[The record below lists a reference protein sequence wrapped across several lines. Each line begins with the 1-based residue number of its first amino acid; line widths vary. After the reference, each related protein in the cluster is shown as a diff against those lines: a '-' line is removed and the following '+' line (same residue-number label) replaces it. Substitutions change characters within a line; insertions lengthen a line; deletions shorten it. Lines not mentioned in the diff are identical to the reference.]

1 MNVTGVS
8 ETWLKTSKIAINWYY
23 CNINNRPQQRDGGV
37 ALFISSRCLSEI
49 HSFFSYK
56 QKTIVSSQQLVVF
69 SINHSLHIYE
79 MWKIIKFFVK
89 LEIRRSLWWG
99 NVREAQSSLF
109 MNTSC
114 SSDFWRI
121 IKSNELSESK
131 SYSCNLDMEN
141 LVIYDNVERKDF
153 AFQCIDINDLDNAF
167 SMIKYNG
174 AGLDGFT
181 LKYLCIVYLFICND
195 FLHIGNTILLKSIFP
210 LSW

>member
-8 ETWLKTSKIAINWYY
+8 ETWLKTFIPSSKIAINWYY

-37 ALFISSRCLSEI
+37 ALFISKSM
-49 HSFFSYK
+49 SFRNSLLFSYK

-114 SSDFWRI
+114 SRDFWRI

-141 LVIYDNVERKDF
+141 SNVF
-153 AFQCIDINDLDNAF
+153 
-167 SMIKYNG
+167 
-174 AGLDGFT
+174 
-181 LKYLCIVYLFICND
+181 
-195 FLHIGNTILLKSIFP
+195 IGNQLASPCVISDLRQCREEGFCIP
-210 LSW
+210 MYRH